1 MKTIAAITIFSLF
14 LASVGMAQD
23 GVSSTPS
30 WSVRSSLHIGQKLQV
45 NTKDGKSKKGT
56 LDKITDMGL
65 TLIAKDKSFNFQS
78 NEIDKIYILR
88 GRPIARR
95 TLLGAGI
102 GAGGAAAIGAIAGRH
117 DTWFGPAGAAA
128 IFAVG
133 GLIIGSLVGFSMGV
147 SQKRD
152 LVYEAN
158 QK

>member
-23 GVSSTPS
+23 GGSSAPS

-56 LDKITDMGL
+56 LDKITDSGL
-65 TLIAKDKSFNFQS
+65 TLIAKEKSFSFQS
-78 NEIDKIYILR
+78 SEIGKIYILR
-88 GRPIARR
+88 GRSIGKR
-95 TLLGAGI
+95 TLIGGGI
-102 GAGGAAAIGAIAGRH
+102 GAGGAAAIGGIAGRN
-117 DTWFGPAGAAA
+117 DTWFGPAGVAAF
-128 IFAVG
+128 FAVG
-133 GLIIGSLVGFSMGV
+133 GLIIGSLVGFTMGV
-147 SQKRD
+147 SQKKD